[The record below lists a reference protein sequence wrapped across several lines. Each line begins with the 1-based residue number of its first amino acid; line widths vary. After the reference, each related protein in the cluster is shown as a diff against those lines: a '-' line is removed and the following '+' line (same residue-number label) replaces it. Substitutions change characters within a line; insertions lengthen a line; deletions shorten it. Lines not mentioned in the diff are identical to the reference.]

1 LLLCSSYL
9 PLGVPNWVV
18 ILPASAHTFFWLD
31 SWLPDGRL
39 KDLAPHLFALISKR
53 LSRVRFV
60 RDALDGGWLD
70 DIPPDL
76 NALAVQKL
84 LAVADHMEGLT
95 VTEGVGDEFRW
106 DGVLMGSTP
115 RSPAILACSEEVWPW
130 RECSKSGSPVLWPRV
145 GFFSSLCYVTGA
157 GLRTD

>member
-1 LLLCSSYL
+1 
-9 PLGVPNWVV
+9 VV
-18 ILPASAHTFFWLD
+18 ILPASAPTFFWLD

-95 VTEGVGDEFRW
+95 VTEGVGDEFWW
-106 DGVLMGSTP
+106 DWGANGIYSSKSCYLGMFRGSVVMAGVLQ
-115 RSPAILACSEEVWPW
+115 V
-130 RECSKSGSPVLWPRV
+130 
-145 GFFSSLCYVTGA
+145 
-157 GLRTD
+157 